1 MAMSFHTR
9 QNRNPLKQ
17 QVKFD
22 NMDTAYKW
30 ESKFQAYIPK
40 NIWNGMFI

>member
-17 QVKFD
+17 LVKFD
-22 NMDTAYKW
+22 IMDTAYKS
-30 ESKFQAYIPK
+30 ESEFQAHIPK
-40 NIWNGMFI
+40 KICNGMLM